1 MELTAVASRFKSAF
15 AEITDPVRIALQVLG
30 KNAIPSTDSST
41 QTNEVRIVGAR
52 EYAATL
58 RCLAA
63 VRSQAENAQEM
74 LSGQTSN
81 EADFINNLSPFE
93 KTITESA
100 EKRMQ
105 EDDIATYNQNED
117 DAQSEECEI
126 ARAPSPAPSPASTA
140 QVLMSMDSTYGE
152 RETRQR
158 VKLMRELAEA
168 DGYPDLIAPQLRDR
182 YHAFTTDDLYGK
194 LENQRRESRRK
205 RPRERFPTKEEV
217 LGVWAPREPLSV
229 HEVQMLSRDNKF
241 CYIATV
247 VKHFREAKATL
258 GDTAAPIT
266 QERFASMYGLT
277 LAQLYDH
284 NSGRTKNKYVDDLF
298 FND

>member
-15 AEITDPVRIALQVLG
+15 SEITDPVRLALQVLG
-30 KNAIPSTDSST
+30 RNAIPCREFAT
-41 QTNEVRIVGAR
+41 QTEDVRIVDER

-58 RCLAA
+58 RCLSA
-63 VRSQAENAQEM
+63 VRAQAENAEGM
-74 LSGQTSN
+74 LSGHMCK
-81 EADFINNLSPFE
+81 EADFIHNLSPFE
-93 KTITESA
+93 KSITESA

-105 EDDIATYNQNED
+105 EDDIATYNQNEE
-117 DAQSEECEI
+117 DAQSVES
-126 ARAPSPAPSPASTA
+126 ARPASPAPSPASTA

-168 DGYPDLIAPQLRDR
+168 DGYPDMIAPQLRDR

-194 LENQRRESRRK
+194 LEDQRRESRRK
-205 RPRERFPTKEEV
+205 RPRERFPSKEDV
-217 LGVWAPREPLSV
+217 LGAWAPKEPLSV

-247 VKHFREAKATL
+247 VKHYREAKATL
-258 GDTAAPIT
+258 TDTVAPIT
-266 QERFASMYGLT
+266 QERFATMYGLT

-298 FND
+298 F